1 VRRTL
6 GKHLTTLQQMVG
18 VAVPSLLIANL
29 AAVGVLV
36 AVDRDDRPSPGAAET
51 AAARR
56 QLALIT
62 LPDGRRFLVD
72 PSTAR
77 GRQAIREAR
86 AAGGTI
92 STFSVP
98 QTARSGSGAGSR
110 NEFKVPEVDG
120 VIALPEGSAL
130 GNVVDSIIAAGTS
143 AAGGVTS
150 TTTPGGGGGGGTGGT
165 IGDLAGD
172 LTEALNDVLDGAT
185 TLVGDTLEGVAG
197 PPGATVGGA
206 IGSTVTTVQGVLGN
220 TVTTLQG
227 VLAPVTT
234 LVPSITTIPGTP
246 TTAAPSGGGL
256 LGNLGTTVSSV
267 VNNVTTVL
275 PPATTTPTTTTP
287 TTAAPSPTTTI
298 CTLIVL
304 CH

>member
-1 VRRTL
+1 MTRV
-6 GKHLTTLQQMVG
+6 QQIVG

-36 AVDRDDRPSPGAAET
+36 VGDGDRGPAAGAAET

-86 AAGGTI
+86 AAGGTV

-98 QTARSGSGAGSR
+98 QSTRSESGSGSGAGSR
-110 NEFKVPEVDG
+110 NEFGVPDVEG
-120 VIALPEGSAL
+120 VISIPEGSDLGSAVDAL
-130 GNVVDSIIAAGTS
+130 IAGGSA

-150 TTTPGGGGGGGTGGT
+150 TTAPGGGSGDGLD
-165 IGDLAGD
+165 DLAGD
-172 LTEALNDVLDGAT
+172 LTDALNDVLLT
-185 TLVGDTLEGVAG
+185 
-197 PPGATVGGA
+197 
-206 IGSTVTTVQGVLGN
+206 TVTTVQGTLGN
-220 TVTTLQG
+220 TATTVEGQ
-227 VLAPVTT
+227 LAPVTT
-234 LVPSITTIPGTP
+234 LLTTITTLPTT
-246 TTAAPSGGGL
+246 TTAAPSSGGL
-256 LGNLGTTVSSV
+256 PGNLGTTVTSVASS
-267 VNNVTTVL
+267 VTTVL
-275 PPATTTPTTTTP
+275 PPATTT
-287 TTAAPSPTTTI
+287 TTAAPSTTTTI
-298 CTLIVL
+298 CTLLVV

>member
-1 VRRTL
+1 MASPSDPLDTPRVRGTL

-36 AVDRDDRPSPGAAET
+36 AADRDDRPSAGAAET

-86 AAGGTI
+86 AAGGTV
-92 STFSVP
+92 STFAVP

-130 GNVVDSIIAAGTS
+130 GNAVDSIIAAGTS

-150 TTTPGGGGGGGTGGT
+150 TTTPGGGGDDGGD
-165 IGDLAGD
+165 GDLAGD
-172 LTEALNDVLDGAT
+172 LTDALNDVLDGAT
-185 TLVGDTLEGVAG
+185 TLVGDTL
-197 PPGATVGGA
+197 
-206 IGSTVTTVQGVLGN
+206 GSTVTTVQGVLGN

-234 LVPSITTIPGTP
+234 LVPSITTVPGTP

-267 VNNVTTVL
+267 VNSVTTVL
-275 PPATTTPTTTTP
+275 PPATTPTTTTPATTTP

-298 CTLIVL
+298 CTLIVV